1 MNTVEGTMNKMY
13 SGINPAEMA
22 EGIIQLI
29 QKEYKELERLNIM
42 ILGKT
47 GVGKSTLVNN
57 MFNERLAETGIGKPI
72 TQSIRRIEKPN
83 IPLSIYDTPGLELGG
98 ENALD
103 NLLDEIVE
111 IIDKGIKSGVS
122 NAIHC
127 IWYCISTPSHRFEQA
142 EIDFLQK
149 FLDKTS
155 KYNVP
160 VIIVLTQ
167 SYSKKSADELK
178 LEIEKENLAVS
189 SVVSVLAEDFEIDD
203 EYIAKAYGL
212 AQLSE
217 ITYNVMPEQIQKTF
231 VSVQKANLALKKSKA
246 QAVVAASAA
255 AALATG
261 AVPIPFSDAALL
273 VPEQITMLVGITS
286 VFGIPI
292 EKATIAAVV
301 SSTIGS
307 AGATVLGKTIV
318 TNLLKLIPG
327 VGTVV
332 GGVISGAT
340 AAALTT
346 ALGETYISV
355 LTNICKGEFKIS
367 ELSTKEG
374 QKQISNMFKER
385 LMIKRTDKGEA
396 LEG

>member
-1 MNTVEGTMNKMY
+1 MSTSPSTMGQMLG
-13 SGINPAEMA
+13 GINPAEMA
-22 EGIIQLI
+22 EKIIELI
-29 QKEYKELERLNIM
+29 QKEYKELERLNVM

-47 GVGKSTLVNN
+47 GVGKSTLINN
-57 MFNERLAETGIGKPI
+57 MFNERLAETGVGKPI
-72 TQSIRRIEKPN
+72 TQSIRKIEKPN
-83 IPLSIYDTPGLELGG
+83 VPLSIYDTPGLELGG

-103 NLLDEIVE
+103 NLLDEVVE
-111 IIDKGIKSGVS
+111 VIDKGIKSS
-122 NAIHC
+122 ISDAIHC

-178 LEIEKENLAVS
+178 QEIEKENLAVS
-189 SVVSVLAEDFEIDD
+189 NIVKVLAENFEIDD
-203 EYIAKAYGL
+203 EYVAKAYGL

-231 VSVQKANLALKKSKA
+231 VAVQKASLELKKSKA
-246 QAVVAASAA
+246 QAVVAASAV

-273 VPEQITMLVGITS
+273 VPEQISMLVGITA

-292 EKATIAAVV
+292 DKGTIATIV

-307 AGATVLGKTIV
+307 ASTTVLGKTIV
-318 TNLLKLIPG
+318 SNLLKLIPG
-327 VGTVV
+327 ANFVGS
-332 GGVISGAT
+332 VISGST

-355 LTNICKGEFKIS
+355 LTNVCTGTFKIS
-367 ELSTKEG
+367 DLSTKEG
-374 QKQISNMFKER
+374 KKEISR
-385 LMIKRTDKGEA
+385 LFTEKLKLKRNEKGEIT
-396 LEG
+396 E